1 MQSNLEINQF
11 DEHLWQQ
18 VTLKCNDGSEM
29 TVPVTNDVDWLIFTI
44 ESKLNYHI
52 RQLAGQLL
60 YSLLQ
65 SNQIDFEWC
74 LRRIKLKFTSK
85 RVLNIAR
92 IHMPEDNEYILTNAT
107 NGPLFSR
114 LELARYLNLALAVND
129 LSF

>member
-1 MQSNLEINQF
+1 
-11 DEHLWQQ
+11 
-18 VTLKCNDGSEM
+18 M
-29 TVPVTNDVDWLIFTI
+29 TVPVTNDVDWLIFTF